1 MSTASRILIVDD
13 EPSVCELC
21 TLYLRK
27 EQFETEAVHHGN
39 AVAEA
44 LHRFRPDLLIL
55 DIMLPGKDGWQI
67 CREVRRESRLP
78 IIMLTARDDDEDRIR
93 GLELGADDY
102 LAKPFNPRE
111 LVARVRAVLRRSK
124 HGGQA
129 PDEAH
134 LLRHGDLSL
143 NLETHQAFLG
153 DHELNLTPKEFDLLH
168 CLLRRPGKTYTR
180 TELLD
185 QIWGYDYFGDERT
198 VDVHVK
204 RLRKKLEAVSGER
217 RYIVTV
223 WGVGYR
229 LGE

>member
-1 MSTASRILIVDD
+1 MATSRILIVDD

-21 TLYLRK
+21 SLYLEK
-27 EQFETEAVHHGN
+27 EQFETKSVHHGN
-39 AVAEA
+39 AVAAAVEE
-44 LHRFRPDLLIL
+44 FRPDLIVL

-67 CREVRRESRLP
+67 CREVRQESRLP
-78 IIMLTARDDDEDRIR
+78 IIMLTARDEHDDRIR

-111 LVARVRAVLRRSK
+111 LVARVRAVLRRAQQDPLNSR
-124 HGGQA
+124 
-129 PDEAH
+129 DEAH
-134 LLRHGDLSL
+134 LLRHGDLKL

-153 DHELNLTPKEFDLLH
+153 EHELSLTPKEFDLLQ
-168 CLLRRPGKTYTR
+168 CLLRRPGKTFTR

-185 QIWGYDYFGDERT
+185 HIWGYDYFGDERT